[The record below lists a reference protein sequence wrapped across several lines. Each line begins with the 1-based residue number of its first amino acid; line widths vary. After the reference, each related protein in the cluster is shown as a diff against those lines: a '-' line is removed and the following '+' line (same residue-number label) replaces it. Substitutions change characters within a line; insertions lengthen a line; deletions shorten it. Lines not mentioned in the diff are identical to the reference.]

1 MKVAILSD
9 VHGNLRAL
17 ENVLNS
23 NIFKTVDKIILL
35 GDLVDY
41 GPHSNEVVELL
52 SEYEP
57 KIICNI
63 IGNHEEAILKQ
74 DYSRFSS
81 ERFSF
86 FTPPLYF
93 NALTV
98 ATITTASGRK
108 PVLRHLISRNF
119 SAPRS
124 APKPASVTT

>member
-63 IGNHEEAILKQ
+63 IGNQ
-74 DYSRFSS
+74 D
-81 ERFSF
+81 
-86 FTPPLYF
+86 
-93 NALTV
+93 
-98 ATITTASGRK
+98 RK
-108 PVLRHLISRNF
+108 
-119 SAPRS
+119 
-124 APKPASVTT
+124 SVV